1 MPAAFTRATELD
13 TSECV
18 LSMKRVDTHINP
30 YFPKTTTIAYDMTLL
45 ANGKHILLRFSD
57 PTKLVKAVKDF
68 DKTDRTQHNVKWPRR
83 RVWVYLLQ
91 NCDPCDL
98 WNVRHVTYNLLTKR
112 LTQDC
117 FQVAIIKF
125 KHPIRYAQAMKR
137 VQQAKMCIHDID
149 SPQAWGI
156 GLNLKKAHAKPGD
169 EICLDES
176 GTFAYQRQFDLW
188 WEQWLRLPLLLRR
201 WRAAVAAAQDAVQK
215 SVSEIN
221 RTDNDVDDNS
231 IHLQHISNSCKQ
243 RD

>member
-1 MPAAFTRATELD
+1 MPVAFTRTTEWD
-13 TSECV
+13 TSEAV
-18 LSMKRVDTHINP
+18 LSMTSTTTHMHP
-30 YFPKTTTIAYDMTLL
+30 YFKKPTTVAYTMELL
-45 ANGKHILLRFSD
+45 ANGNKMVLRFTD
-57 PTKLVKAVKDF
+57 PTKLVKAVKDY

-98 WNVRHVTYNLLTKR
+98 WNVRHVTYSLLTKR

-137 VQQAKMCIHDID
+137 VQQAKMCIHNID

-156 GLNLKKAHAKPGD
+156 GLDLKKAHAKIGD

-188 WEQWLRLPLLLRR
+188 HLQWLRLPLLLRR

-221 RTDNDVDDNS
+221 RTDNDVDGHPA
-231 IHLQHISNSCKQ
+231 HLQLSNSCNQ